1 MAGISPKLP
10 LMLDPTNGYALNQ
23 TYAEAVKQNFK
34 MLLLTSPGERIMDP
48 DFGVGLRNYLFEF
61 NNLDAFSSVSSKV
74 YEQTSTYLPFIE
86 IVDIEMVTQEEDP
99 RLDANKMHL
108 RITYVITPLEF
119 ADKLDISIPVT

>member
-74 YEQTSTYLPFIE
+74 YEQTSLYLPFVE
-86 IVDIEMVTQEEDP
+86 IADIELVTQDEDP
-99 RLDANKMHL
+99 RLAPNTMHL

-119 ADKLDISIPVT
+119 ADRLDISVPVT

>member
-61 NNLDAFSSVSSKV
+61 NNLDNFSSVSSKV